1 MLFPPPNQGPLCPV
15 FTLFSLTDSHA
26 IDSNLTPFP
35 LDSSWQFGDDC
46 VTERV
51 LSARLQQVN
60 GAIVVFVHLS
70 WITGKIRWNMIQVR
84 LQIQRSLPYSGS
96 LFHLI
101 SNLMSHASS
110 QRMRKRLSTTWGQN
124 STQTFGFLTVLKTK
138 FTKWTNFITEPPKDQ
153 HQQGLHSKLQTLA
166 GPKHHSLKKTESYNL
181 SLQNEKQG
189 GNTAIF
195 MLNIL
200 IHHHILWK
208 LAISYHNISDLSQS
222 CQILLCL
229 VNHLYPDWSYLIVSY
244 LTVSHH
250 TFSSLIDVSPQGTWC
265 ASKARILISFLEGR
279 FYSFDLGNWQCMLQ
293 YLQVRCGYTFYKFL
307 HVCTPKPKT
316 RPVCNMS
323 KKTKNMFVCF
333 WSYSIKTHAH
343 THKHSKHIHILH
355 KVYMTSVYIHMMQAS
370 PTCLW

>member
-1 MLFPPPNQGPLCPV
+1 MLFPPPNHGPLCPV

-153 HQQGLHSKLQTLA
+153 HQPGLHSKLQTLA

-189 GNTAIF
+189 GNMAIF

-200 IHHHILWK
+200 IHHHISWK
-208 LAISYHNISDLSQS
+208 LAISYHNIWDLSQS
-222 CQILLCL
+222 CHILLCL

-250 TFSSLIDVSPQGTWC
+250 TFSSRITWVLK
-265 ASKARILISFLEGR
+265 APDAMPPRLESLSAFSKADFTRSTWANGSACCNICKCVVAILFIF
-279 FYSFDLGNWQCMLQ
+279 FYMC
-293 YLQVRCGYTFYKFL
+293 V
-307 HVCTPKPKT
+307 PKT
-316 RPVCNMS
+316 EN
-323 KKTKNMFVCF
+323 
-333 WSYSIKTHAH
+333 
-343 THKHSKHIHILH
+343 
-355 KVYMTSVYIHMMQAS
+355 S
-370 PTCLW
+370 PCM